1 MVISPYLVGVGINCT
16 SLKYASKLIDKF
28 VTFKHNFHLNNPDHK
43 LEIIAYPNSG
53 EIYDGQ
59 NKIWISDPDCKG
71 KFVEH
76 CEELIEKGATIIGGC
91 CRVFASDIKQLSDY
105 VEARK
110 IKLQDP
116 S

>member
-16 SLKYASKLIDKF
+16 SLKYASKLVDKF

-71 KFVEH
+71 TFVEH

-105 VEARK
+105 VEVKR

-116 S
+116 C